1 MSIDDGEGL
10 PIPIGDPHHTK
21 EEPPVTEDTKRDL
34 VKVLDD
40 WCTIAGNP
48 LPSLIAGI
56 DNGKDVRYVPLSAV
70 EDRIPLEIEVFNM
83 PEGTSDNPNL
93 RWAVVLDDN
102 TGLLRQFFVNEIP
115 DGLDLEYHER
125 KHEEADQLDVELA
138 VMTED
143 GAFFDE
149 KYTEGQAKQQ
159 QDREQDR
166 ARTSDTKV
174 KKLIGVLRSAEK
186 REMSEE

>member
-1 MSIDDGEGL
+1 MVKTY
-10 PIPIGDPHHTK
+10 IPMGDPRRK

-48 LPSLIAGI
+48 LPSFIAGI
-56 DNGKDVRYVPLSAV
+56 DNGKDVRYVPLSGI
-70 EDRIPLEIEVFNM
+70 EDGKPLEIEVLNM
-83 PEGTSDNPNL
+83 PEGTSDKPNL

-102 TGLLRQFFVNEIP
+102 SELLRQFFVNEIP

-125 KHEEADQLDVELA
+125 KHTEADQMDVELA
-138 VMTED
+138 VMTEE

-149 KYTEGQAKQQ
+149 KYAEGQAKLQ
-159 QDREQDR
+159 QDREKDK
-166 ARTSDTKV
+166 ARTSETKV
-174 KKLIGVLRSAEK
+174 KKLISVLRSAEK
-186 REMSEE
+186 REMPEE